1 MTKKRAENEA
11 SVASKK
17 SSRSIVIKKSPKTSL
32 IFHTQPLIPGESQIP
47 QVNRKKGPGRPTK
60 EEAKKRAF
68 EKAEMEKKK
77 DFLDE

>member
-1 MTKKRAENEA
+1 
-11 SVASKK
+11 
-17 SSRSIVIKKSPKTSL
+17 
-32 IFHTQPLIPGESQIP
+32 
-47 QVNRKKGPGRPTK
+47 VNRKKGPGRPTK